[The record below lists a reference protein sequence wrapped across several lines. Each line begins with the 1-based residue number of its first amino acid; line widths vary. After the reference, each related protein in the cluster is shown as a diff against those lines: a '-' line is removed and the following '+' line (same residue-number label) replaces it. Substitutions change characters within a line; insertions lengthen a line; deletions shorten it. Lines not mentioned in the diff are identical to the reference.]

1 MPRAPVKI
9 TARGVFWLADMES
22 HGQQKELV
30 REQFTRTAQIFG
42 DYAVASRVAEAERL
56 AQMVRATS
64 EDCAVDL
71 ACGPGTLALRFAHRV
86 RWICGLDLTPAILTR
101 ARNAAAGQG
110 LRNVDFALGDA
121 QAVPFA
127 DGSLDVVVTSYSL
140 HHMPDP
146 GRAIGEMARVVRRC
160 GRVGVL
166 DIFVPEDSNVAA
178 LNNRIER
185 IRDASHTR
193 TLARSEF
200 EACFTQHGLRILGT
214 CVEAQSRPFDHW
226 MLVAGAKAGDAR
238 YEEARRLM
246 EESIPQD
253 AAWFHPRFEAAH
265 KASGEREL
273 VFENTTLFI
282 AGEKI

>member
-1 MPRAPVKI
+1 MLPALPKI
-9 TARGVFWLADMES
+9 ITPGVFWLADMES

-64 EDCAVDL
+64 ADRGVDL
-71 ACGPGTLALRFAHRV
+71 ASGPGTLALRFARHV
-86 RWICGLDLTPAILTR
+86 QWICALDLTPAILAR
-101 ARNAAAGQG
+101 ARNSAAEQG
-110 LRNVDFALGDA
+110 LRNVAFALGDA

-127 DGSLDVVVTSYSL
+127 DGSLDIAVTSYSL

-146 GRAIGEMARVVRRC
+146 GRAIGEMARVVRQG

-166 DIFVPEDSNVAA
+166 DIFVPEDRHVAE

-200 EACFTQHGLRILGT
+200 EAYFSRHGLRILDT
-214 CVEAQSRPFDHW
+214 YVEAQSRSFDHW
-226 MLVAGAKAGDAR
+226 MLVAGSKPGDPR

-253 AAWFHPRFEAAH
+253 AAWFHPRFEAGH
-265 KASGEREL
+265 KASGDREL
-273 VFENTTLFI
+273 VFENTTLFV